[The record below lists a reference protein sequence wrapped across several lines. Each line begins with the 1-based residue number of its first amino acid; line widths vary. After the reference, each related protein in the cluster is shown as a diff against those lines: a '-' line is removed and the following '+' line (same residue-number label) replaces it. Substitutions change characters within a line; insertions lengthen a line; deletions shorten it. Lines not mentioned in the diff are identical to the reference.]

1 MNFPASWDVEMNW
14 EVNGSELRAEAS
26 FVYLIWNSAILR
38 FRGVSD
44 FIKPAWRFK
53 NDSWQG
59 RRFWAWGSA
68 CKLQRVTFWFGFL
81 CILAWRLEFVLFFF
95 FETCTILDLGPHL
108 WRVSCHLFIH
118 SLSPLYYSHYIPRFL
133 CCWGHWGQE
142 KNTGFD
148 EQLPWNNFFPGEGCD
163 EDWPDVL
170 DILWQRTS
178 GWEAWR
184 LFVTADFCS
193 KKKGIFQR
201 LIDFQSDKFLGTCR
215 KWEWKWHRFDI
226 FSLACACQAQLTSF
240 HKLLW
245 LFVYMHWYFDSWEA

>member
-1 MNFPASWDVEMNW
+1 M
-14 EVNGSELRAEAS
+14 EAS
-26 FVYLIWNSAILR
+26 FEQKHPLFISSGTAQS
-38 FRGVSD
+38 SD
-44 FIKPAWRFK
+44 FEESVILLSQHGDSKMTHDKGDGFELEVQPANSKESPFGL
-53 NDSWQG
+53 DS
-59 RRFWAWGSA
+59 
-68 CKLQRVTFWFGFL
+68 
-81 CILAWRLEFVLFFF
+81 FVSWLGGWSLSFFF

-133 CCWGHWGQE
+133 CCWGHLGQE